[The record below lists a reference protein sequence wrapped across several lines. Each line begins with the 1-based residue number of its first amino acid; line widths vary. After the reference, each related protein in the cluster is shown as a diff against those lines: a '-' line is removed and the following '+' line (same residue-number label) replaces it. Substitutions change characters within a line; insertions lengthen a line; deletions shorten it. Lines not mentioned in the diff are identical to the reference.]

1 MTPCFCC
8 RRRGAELC
16 TCVFST
22 CRGCLYCLKHCA
34 CSLKA
39 VRSDPAKLAGV
50 DPCEG
55 LDDPSGPFADLADMP
70 TVVFSDPTPRFT

>member
-16 TCVFST
+16 SCVFST
-22 CRGCLYCLKHCA
+22 CRGCLYCLTHCA

-55 LDDPSGPFADLADMP
+55 LDDPSGPFADLGDVP
-70 TVVFSDPTPRFT
+70 VVVSSRLTQRD